1 MYASFLCLCCPK
13 LIEALR
19 RPESPCKEHY
29 QMSTS
34 KTHKPENGVLGS
46 TGPENR
52 EICLA
57 KMSYTVLIKWGFQW
71 PSFLRKGSGAA
82 RLPGLRAQIPP
93 TAWMSVACV
102 VGCQAE
108 KSLRRADHSS
118 RGVLPTVVCHC
129 VWSRSLKNEMRL
141 ARFGLLSHREKKLN
155 GQVSRF
161 LQQCN

>member
-1 MYASFLCLCCPK
+1 MYASFLCLCSPK

-19 RPESPCKEHY
+19 RSDSPCKEHY

-34 KTHKPENGVLGS
+34 KTHKPENGALGS
-46 TGPENR
+46 TGPEDR
-52 EICLA
+52 EIRLA
-57 KMSYTVLIKWGFQW
+57 KMSYTVLIKWGGRGRFQW
-71 PSFLRKGSGAA
+71 PCFLRQGSGAA

-108 KSLRRADHSS
+108 RCVRRADHSS

-129 VWSRSLKNEMRL
+129 VWSRSLKNETRL
-141 ARFGLLSHREKKLN
+141 TRLGCCAIERKN
-155 GQVSRF
+155 
-161 LQQCN
+161 